1 MRVKIFHR
9 SIKGSPEA
17 AIKAIE
23 NELNEWFTENPD
35 NEIVDIKFSSS
46 SSSIERIESVF
57 SVICLVL
64 FKRRF

>member
-9 SIKGSPEA
+9 SVKGSPDTA
-17 AIKAIE
+17 VKAIE
-23 NELNEWFTENPD
+23 NELNDWFTENPD

-46 SSSIERIESVF
+46 SSSVERIENVF